1 MAQAHEKFVK
11 ALKQQSLLYSNK
23 LMSEMA
29 RVFVLARQLCGLVK
43 GARER
48 GIDFD
53 AVQVGEAQRCLGNSS
68 STW

>member
-53 AVQVGEAQRCLGNSS
+53 AVQVSEDKRCLGDSNR
-68 STW
+68 T